1 VVNIECEGMTNV
13 KVFSM
18 DGKLVKA
25 LGVNGPQC
33 KIDDLESGIYLIMIE
48 TDRGTS
54 LKKIVK
60 L

>member
-1 VVNIECEGMTNV
+1 
-13 KVFSM
+13 SM
-18 DGKLVKA
+18 DGKLVKVF
-25 LGVNGPQC
+25 GVNGSQC

-48 TDRGTS
+48 TDRGAS